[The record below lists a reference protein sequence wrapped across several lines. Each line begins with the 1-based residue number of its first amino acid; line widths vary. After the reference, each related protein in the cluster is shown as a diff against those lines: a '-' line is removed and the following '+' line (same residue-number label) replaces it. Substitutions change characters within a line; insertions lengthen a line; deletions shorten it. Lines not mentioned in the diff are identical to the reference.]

1 MEVII
6 IKNHVKT
13 LIVKLVLFIELI
25 IYCAFIYIDY
35 TNNLKTMYSAVLK
48 YFGILLCLFLSILI
62 GNNGHDKIDTIFL
75 RLAIF
80 LTALADLCMIILGLN
95 ELGIM
100 IFCLVQITY
109 IIRHRRAIER
119 RYNLNFLVV
128 TIIVII
134 LIVIPSG
141 NNLLIE
147 DLGYEGIKKVTLI
160 IGFIYAVILL
170 YSVYIGWKTLKGAFY
185 PMYSRYLVAIGMIL
199 FLLCDINVALSV
211 ILKDLSILIWIFY
224 LPSQILLVLSG
235 YNRKTLK

>member
-1 MEVII
+1 VII
-6 IKNHVKT
+6 IKNPIEI
-13 LIVKLVLFIELI
+13 LIVRLVLFIELI

-35 TNNLKTMYSAVLK
+35 TNNFKTVYSSALK
-48 YFGILLCLFLSILI
+48 YLGILLCLFLSILI
-62 GNNGHDKIDTIFL
+62 GNNGHDKMDTIFL

-80 LTALADLCMIILGLN
+80 LTASADLCMIILGLN

-119 RYNLNFLVV
+119 RCNLNFLVV

-134 LIVIPSG
+134 FIAISLGS
-141 NNLLIE
+141 NSLIE
-147 DLGYEGIKKVTLI
+147 DLRYEGIKKVTLI

-170 YSVYIGWKTLKGAFY
+170 YSVYTGWKTLKGAFY
-185 PMYSRYLVAIGMIL
+185 PMYSRYLVAIGITL

-211 ILKDLSILIWIFY
+211 ILKDLSILIWVFY
-224 LPSQILLVLSG
+224 LPSQVLLVLSG
-235 YNRKTLK
+235 YNKKFFE

>member
-1 MEVII
+1 MII
-6 IKNHVKT
+6 IKNHIKI

-35 TNNLKTMYSAVLK
+35 INNFKTVYSSALK

-62 GNNGHDKIDTIFL
+62 GNNGHDKMDTISL
-75 RLAIF
+75 RWAIL

-109 IIRHRRAIER
+109 IIRHRRAIWQR
-119 RYNLNFLVV
+119 GNLSFLVV
-128 TIIVII
+128 TTIVII
-134 LIVIPSG
+134 LIVIFFI

-147 DLGYEGIKKVTLI
+147 DLGYEGIKKVTVI
-160 IGFIYAVILL
+160 IGSIYAVILL
-170 YSVYIGWKTLKGAFY
+170 YSVYTGWKTLKGNFY
-185 PMYSRYLVAIGMIL
+185 PIYSRYLVAIGITL

-224 LPSQILLVLSG
+224 LPSQVFLVLSG
-235 YNRKTLK
+235 YNKKFFE

>member
-1 MEVII
+1 MII
-6 IKNHVKT
+6 IKNHVKI

-35 TNNLKTMYSAVLK
+35 TNNFKTVYSSVLK

-62 GNNGHDKIDTIFL
+62 GSNGHDKMDTIFL

-128 TIIVII
+128 TIIFII
-134 LIVIPSG
+134 LIVISLA

-170 YSVYIGWKTLKGAFY
+170 YSVYTGWKTLKGAFY
-185 PMYSRYLVAIGMIL
+185 PMYSRYLVAVGITL

-211 ILKDLSILIWIFY
+211 ISKDLSILIWIFY
-224 LPSQILLVLSG
+224 LPSQALLALSG
-235 YNRKTLK
+235 YNKKVFR

>member
-1 MEVII
+1 MII
-6 IKNHVKT
+6 IKNHIKI

-35 TNNLKTMYSAVLK
+35 SNNFKTVYSSALK

-62 GNNGHDKIDTIFL
+62 GNNGHDKMDTISL
-75 RLAIF
+75 RLAIL

-109 IIRHRRAIER
+109 IIRHRRAIWQR
-119 RYNLNFLVV
+119 GNLSFLVV
-128 TIIVII
+128 TTIVII
-134 LIVIPSG
+134 LIVIFFI

-147 DLGYEGIKKVTLI
+147 DLGYEGIKKVTVI
-160 IGFIYAVILL
+160 IGSIYAVILL
-170 YSVYIGWKTLKGAFY
+170 YSVYTGWKTLKGNFY
-185 PMYSRYLVAIGMIL
+185 PMYSRYLVAIGITL

-224 LPSQILLVLSG
+224 LPSQVLLVLSG
-235 YNRKTLK
+235 YNKKFFE